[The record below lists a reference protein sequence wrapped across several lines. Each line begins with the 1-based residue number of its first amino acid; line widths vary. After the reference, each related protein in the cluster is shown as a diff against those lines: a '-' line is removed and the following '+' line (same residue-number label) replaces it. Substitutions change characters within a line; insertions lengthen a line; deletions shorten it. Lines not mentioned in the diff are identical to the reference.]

1 MTTLLIF
8 LLCWTLLAL
17 PLGIFFGSVIRFGGE

>member
-1 MTTLLIF
+1 MTTIIVILLV
-8 LLCWTLLAL
+8 WTAIAL